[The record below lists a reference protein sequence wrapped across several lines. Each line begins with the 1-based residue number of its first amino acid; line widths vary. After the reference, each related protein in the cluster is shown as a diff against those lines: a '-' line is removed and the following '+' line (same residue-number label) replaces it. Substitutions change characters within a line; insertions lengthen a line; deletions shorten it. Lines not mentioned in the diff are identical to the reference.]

1 MKYLQTPF
9 QKFLLFF
16 FAFLF
21 SLSAVAQ
28 SELKQADSL
37 FQIKQ
42 YTQSLEIYQSLLSA
56 KKYSPAMLLKMAYI
70 NEGLGKPSESL
81 YYLKLYQLATTD
93 NQVQKKTEELAAKFN
108 MIGYAQDETDQTA
121 HWVSKNSNV
130 IRLALALIL
139 FLLAVA
145 IFFLRRKEK
154 KVWAPLIVLI
164 IAASFLF
171 YINNIH
177 ASSYVIVSNDRTYL
191 MNGPSAGAPVT
202 AIVGEGNLI
211 KLLGEED
218 VWLKVQ
224 WSGETAFVKKSAVK
238 EIAL

>member
-9 QKFLLFF
+9 SKFLIFF
-16 FAFLF
+16 LASFYSIGAT
-21 SLSAVAQ
+21 AQ
-28 SELKQADSL
+28 SDLKRADSL

-93 NQVQKKTEELAAKFN
+93 NQAQKKTEELAAKYN
-108 MIGYAQDETDQTA
+108 MTGYTQNETDQTA

-130 IRLALALIL
+130 IRLSFALIL
-139 FLLAVA
+139 FLSVVS
-145 IFFLRRKEK
+145 IFFLKRKEK
-154 KVWAPLIVLI
+154 KVWGALTVLI
-164 IAASFLF
+164 IAASALF
-171 YINNIH
+171 YLNNLH

-191 MNGPSAGAPVT
+191 MNGPSAGASVT